1 MMSLP
6 SDAAESDSPGIEP
19 IKLIIPKDQAMRVTQ
34 ELFLKG
40 RQINALYISTRE
52 QLDIAETRK
61 RAWVAFASEL
71 FNNVVAG
78 SDVLNYVGSISLRV
92 PQETDSIETLSEQ
105 FHTEL
110 NQRLGRLR
118 MVRQMIENGSDVVSE
133 NVASD
138 ALMARVA
145 TIPAPQAAPPAAPAQ
160 GLESAP
166 KPRPRSHAATPAILS
181 KTKIVLVLCSRN
193 GTARQALC
201 RFASQMN
208 LEFEIIDFNPE
219 QPATIAEQL
228 YHHRDA
234 KFAIIYWGEPAG
246 RELPGSAHPERY
258 VGFALGFV
266 LGRLGR
272 GRVFIMGSTATPPLP
287 GFTRVLS
294 AQLDSSGGWQIQLAR
309 RMKSAGVDVDLNK
322 LT

>member
-1 MMSLP
+1 M
-6 SDAAESDSPGIEP
+6 GP
-19 IKLIIPKDQAMRVTQ
+19 IKLKISKDQALRVTQ
-34 ELFLKG
+34 ELLLKG
-40 RQINALYISTRE
+40 HQINSLYISTRE
-52 QLDIAETRK
+52 QLDLAETRK

-71 FNNVVAG
+71 FNNVVAD
-78 SDVLNYVGSISLRV
+78 SDVLNYVGSISLSV
-92 PQETDSIETLSEQ
+92 SQKTDSIETLSVE
-105 FHTEL
+105 FHNEL

-118 MVRQMIENGSDVVSE
+118 MVRQKIENGSDVVSE

-145 TIPAPQAAPPAAPAQ
+145 PITAPQAAPPAAPAQ
-160 GLESAP
+160 VVDSTP
-166 KPRPRSHAATPAILS
+166 KPRPRGHAPTPATLS

-309 RMKSAGVDVDLNK
+309 RMKAAGVDVDLNK

>member
-1 MMSLP
+1 MSMAG
-6 SDAAESDSPGIEP
+6 DAAKSDSPKIGP
-19 IKLIIPKDQAMRVTQ
+19 LKLIISRGEALRVTQ

-40 RQINALYISTRE
+40 RQINSLYISTRE
-52 QLDIAETRK
+52 QLDLAETRK
-61 RAWVAFASEL
+61 RAWVASGYEL
-71 FNNVVAG
+71 FEKVVAG
-78 SDVLNYVGSISLRV
+78 SDVLNYLGSISLSVRK
-92 PQETDSIETLSEQ
+92 ETDSIETLSEQ

-110 NQRLGRLR
+110 NQRLERLR
-118 MVRQMIENGSDVVSE
+118 MVRQMIENGSDLLDEDVD
-133 NVASD
+133 ASVP
-138 ALMARVA
+138 AARVA
-145 TIPAPQAAPPAAPAQ
+145 PNPTLKTARPAEPLTEIEAKPKQRIHTQAIAPA
-160 GLESAP
+160 SV
-166 KPRPRSHAATPAILS
+166 S

-201 RFASQMN
+201 RFASQMH

-219 QPATIAEQL
+219 QPATIAENL

-272 GRVFIMGSTATPPLP
+272 GRVFIMGSTTTPPLP

-294 AQLDSSGGWQIQLAR
+294 AQLDSGGGWQIQLAR

>member
-1 MMSLP
+1 M
-6 SDAAESDSPGIEP
+6 GP
-19 IKLIIPKDQAMRVTQ
+19 IKLKISKDQALRVTQ
-34 ELFLKG
+34 ELLLKG

-52 QLDIAETRK
+52 QLYLAETRK

-78 SDVLNYVGSISLRV
+78 SDVLNYLGSISLSV
-92 PQETDSIETLSEQ
+92 PQETESIETLAEQ

-110 NQRLGRLR
+110 NQRLERLR
-118 MVRQMIENGSDVVSE
+118 MVRQKIENGSDLVGE
-133 NVASD
+133 NAAAD

-145 TIPAPQAAPPAAPAQ
+145 PIPAPEAVPPAAPARA
-160 GLESAP
+160 LEPTP
-166 KPRPRSHAATPAILS
+166 KPHPRSHAPTPATLS

-208 LEFEIIDFNPE
+208 IEFEIIDFNPE